1 MIETTIT
8 IDGPAASGKTTIGY
22 ELAQAIGYVFLDTGV
37 MYRVVTLAA
46 LNANIDPQDEAS
58 VVQIAQT
65 LDFDIHPEID
75 HVDGRHYTVLVN
87 GADATWEL
95 RKTAVNQNVSAVA
108 SYSLVREEL
117 VRLQREFAEGH
128 ATVMVGR
135 DIGTVVLP
143 DAPLKI
149 YLEATAEIR
158 ARRRMGDHLQRN
170 YNTVEFE
177 KILADIIRRD
187 EIDSSREHSPLKPAA
202 DALIIDTSE
211 LTPEGVLQAM
221 LNAAK
226 ERGLPIMTNNQC

>member
-8 IDGPAASGKTTIGY
+8 IDGPAASGKTTVGY

-37 MYRVVTLAA
+37 MYRAVTLAS
-46 LNANIDPQDEAS
+46 LNAGIDPNDEAA
-58 VVQIAQT
+58 VVKIAES
-65 LDFDIHPEID
+65 LDFDIQPEVG
-75 HVDGRHYTVLVN
+75 HEDGRHYTVMVN
-87 GADATWEL
+87 GIDATWEL
-95 RKTAVNQNVSAVA
+95 RNSDVNQNVSAVS
-108 SYSLVREEL
+108 SYPQVREEM
-117 VRLQREFAEGH
+117 VRLQREFADGH

-187 EIDSSREHSPLKPAA
+187 NIDSSREHSPLKPAD
-202 DALIIDTSE
+202 DALIIDTSQ
-211 LTPEGVLQAM
+211 LTPDGVLQAM
-221 LNAAK
+221 LDAVTERQLPVLNA
-226 ERGLPIMTNNQC
+226 